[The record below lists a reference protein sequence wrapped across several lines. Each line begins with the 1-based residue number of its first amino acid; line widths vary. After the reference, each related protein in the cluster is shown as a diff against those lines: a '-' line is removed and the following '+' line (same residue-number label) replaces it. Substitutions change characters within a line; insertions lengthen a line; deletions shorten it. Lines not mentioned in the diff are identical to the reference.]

1 MSTPAPRRL
10 SAAVAV
16 TVLAIAVVLAY
27 LASVVNAH
35 SEDGLLARQ
44 VAQIGTLLDNQAA
57 VLQVELSD
65 MAQAAVNTNGNPAVF
80 ARWAAGEL
88 TATGQSV
95 SLWRITD
102 GTATRLAVQGVAPL
116 MPPGGS
122 ARFTQVKP
130 DGKLAVLGIL
140 RSRPDRLAYA
150 LAPQA
155 GNKDLVIYAETP
167 LPKNHRLPTTTNSP
181 LSGLDVALY
190 LGKRVTPTALL
201 ESTAPTPIRGTTHTE
216 TVPFGSSAVTIV
228 GASPTHLTGA
238 LSAALPWIVL
248 GVGAA
253 LAAGGAVTVQ
263 YVSRRR
269 ALAER
274 LAVENE
280 RLYREQR
287 GIAGTL
293 QRALLPTLPTVPG
306 LELGAR
312 YVAGVDELQVGG
324 DWYDVI
330 PRGRD
335 CCVFVVGDISGRGLG
350 AATTMAALRF
360 AVRAY
365 VAQGDDI
372 EAVLA
377 KLRGLLDIDTD
388 HQFATVLLGELD
400 ATDGRLRLL
409 SAGHFPPVLV
419 TGDGVRTVDCPIA
432 PPVGVP
438 APESPAATTVTV
450 SGPVTLLAFSDGLV
464 ERRGEVI
471 DTGLGRLKTAAG
483 KAGSKPLEAVLDHL
497 LQTLAVDDKKDDT
510 VLLGV
515 RWTSRTSRPA
525 RG

>member
-1 MSTPAPRRL
+1 MPKPAPRRL
-10 SAAVAV
+10 TAAVAV
-16 TVLAIAVVLAY
+16 VVLAIAVVLAY

-35 SEDGLLARQ
+35 SEERLLARQ
-44 VAQIGTLLDNQAA
+44 VAQIGTLLGNQAA

-95 SLWRITD
+95 SLWRVTD
-102 GTATRLAVQGVAPL
+102 GQAKRLAVQGVAPL

-122 ARFTQVKP
+122 ARFARLKP
-130 DGKLAVLGIL
+130 DGKLVVIGIL
-140 RSRPDRLAYA
+140 PARPDRLAYA
-150 LAPQA
+150 LMPSA
-155 GNKDLVIYAETP
+155 GDKDLVVYAETP
-167 LPKNHRLPTTTNSP
+167 LPKNHRLPATKNSP

-190 LGKRVTPTALL
+190 LGKTTSPNALL
-201 ESTAPTPIRGTTHTE
+201 ESTAPTPIRGATHTE
-216 TVPFGSSAVTIV
+216 TVPFGSSSITIV

-253 LAAGGAVTVQ
+253 LAVGGAVTVQ

-274 LAVENE
+274 LAAEND

-293 QRALLPTLPTVPG
+293 QRALLPTLPKVPG

-365 VAQGDDI
+365 VAQGDDVDT
-372 EAVLA
+372 VLA

-400 ATDGRLRLL
+400 ATDGRLRLV

-419 TGDGVRTVDCPIA
+419 TREGVRTLDCPVG

-438 APESPAATTVTV
+438 AQEPLVATTVTV
-450 SGPVTLLAFSDGLV
+450 SEPATLLAFSDGLV

-471 DTGLGRLKTAAG
+471 DTGLERLQAVAG
-483 KAGSKPLEAVLDHL
+483 KADSRPLEEMLDHL
-497 LQTLAVDDKKDDT
+497 IETLSADGKKDDT

-515 RWTSRTSRPA
+515 RWTSRTARPE

>member
-1 MSTPAPRRL
+1 MSKPAPRRL
-10 SAAVAV
+10 SAVVAV
-16 TVLAIAVVLAY
+16 VALAIAVVLAY

-35 SEDGLLARQ
+35 SEERLLARQ
-44 VAQIGTLLDNQAA
+44 VAQIGTLLSNQAA
-57 VLQVELSD
+57 VLQVELAD
-65 MAQAAVNTNGNPAVF
+65 MAQAAVNTKGNPSVF
-80 ARWAAGEL
+80 AHWASGEL
-88 TATGQSV
+88 TATGQSL
-95 SLWRITD
+95 SLWRVTD
-102 GTATRLAVQGVAPL
+102 GQAKRLALQGVGPIG
-116 MPPGGS
+116 PTGGS
-122 ARFTQVKP
+122 DRLTTLKP
-130 DGKLAVLGIL
+130 DGKLVVIGIL
-140 RSRPDRLAYA
+140 HGKPDRLAYA
-150 LAPQA
+150 LMPA
-155 GNKDLVIYAETP
+155 GGNTDLVVYAETP
-167 LPKNHRLPTTTNSP
+167 LPPNHRLPATKNSP

-190 LGKRVTPTALL
+190 LGRTTAPASLL

-216 TVPFGSSAVTIV
+216 TIPFGSSSITIV

-253 LAAGGAVTVQ
+253 LALAGAVIVQ

-274 LAVENE
+274 LAAEND

-293 QRALLPTLPTVPG
+293 QRALLPTLPKVPG

-330 PRGRD
+330 PRGRA

-365 VAQGDDI
+365 VAQGDD
-372 EAVLA
+372 VDVVMA
-377 KLRGLLDIDTD
+377 KLSGLLDIDTD

-400 ATDGRLRLL
+400 ATDGRIQLV

-419 TGDGVRTVDCPIA
+419 TPDGVRTVDLPIG

-438 APESPAATTVTV
+438 AQEPPVATTVTV
-450 SGPVTLLAFSDGLV
+450 AGPATLLAFSDGLV

-471 DTGLGRLKTAAG
+471 DTGLERLQEAAG
-483 KAGSKPLEAVLDHL
+483 KADSRPLEAMLDHL
-497 LQTLAVDDKKDDT
+497 VETLAVDGKKDDT
-510 VLLGV
+510 ALLGV
-515 RWTSRTSRPA
+515 RWTSRTARPA
-525 RG
+525 RD